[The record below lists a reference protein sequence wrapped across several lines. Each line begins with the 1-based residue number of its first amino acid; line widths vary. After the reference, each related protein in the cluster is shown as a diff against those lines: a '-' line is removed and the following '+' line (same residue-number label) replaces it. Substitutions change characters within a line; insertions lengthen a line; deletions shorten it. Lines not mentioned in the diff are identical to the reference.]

1 MAMGVGFKVL
11 GPLELEVDGTSVP
24 LGGAREQLV
33 LAALLLDANRVVPV
47 ERIVDWVWGEDGSGR
62 QSTLQVHVSNLR
74 RRLTEVEPSGRSLI
88 ETRRPGYVIELAD
101 EELDVLRFHGLRR
114 TAEASLDAGQ
124 LDQACGD
131 LRAAVAL
138 WRGEPLAGL
147 PLNGGALAEVNG
159 LIEARALVVRQLAE
173 AELLRGRHAQVVEEM
188 ARWLADRPLDEQ
200 LRAQYML
207 ALYRCGRQADA
218 LAVFQ
223 EGRNLL
229 LEELGIDPSKALRD
243 LEGQIL
249 NQDPALD
256 APRPGRPGPDVGGA
270 TVLRSSM
277 VMLEAHLEVGDRTY
291 VLRPGITTIG
301 RRDDRDVVLDDPA
314 ASRIHAEIRTTPEAC
329 ELVDTVSANGT
340 RVGGTSVQQHIL
352 RDGDVIEIGDTQL
365 RFVLGRPPA

>member
-1 MAMGVGFKVL
+1 MGMAFKVL
-11 GPLELEVDGTSVP
+11 GPLELEVDGTPVA

-74 RRLTEVEPSGRSLI
+74 RRIADVEPSGRSLI
-88 ETRRPGYVIELAD
+88 ETRRPGYCIELDDDQLDGLRFQTLRLQA
-101 EELDVLRFHGLRR
+101 EELAAAGEVD
-114 TAEASLDAGQ
+114 EACA
-124 LDQACGD
+124 A
-131 LRAAVAL
+131 LRAALAL
-138 WRGEPLAGL
+138 WRGDPLAGL

-159 LIEARALVVRQLAE
+159 LVEARGLVVSQLAE
-173 AELLRGRHAQVVEEM
+173 TELLRGRHAQVVDEI

-200 LRAQYML
+200 LRAHYMV

-249 NQDPALD
+249 NQDPELD
-256 APRPGRPGPDVGGA
+256 APRARRADPAASGA
-270 TVLRSSM
+270 TVLRSSI
-277 VMLEAHLEVGDRTY
+277 VLLQAHLEVGDEKI
-291 VLRPGITTIG
+291 VLRPGATTIG
-301 RRDDRDVVLDDPA
+301 RRTDRDIVLDDPA
-314 ASRIHAEIRTTPEAC
+314 ASRVHAEIRTTSEAC
-329 ELVDTVSANGT
+329 ELVDTGSANGT
-340 RVGGTSVQQHIL
+340 RVDGTRVQQHTL
-352 RDGDVIEIGDTQL
+352 RDGEVIEIGDTQM
-365 RFVLGRPPA
+365 RFVLGPSSS